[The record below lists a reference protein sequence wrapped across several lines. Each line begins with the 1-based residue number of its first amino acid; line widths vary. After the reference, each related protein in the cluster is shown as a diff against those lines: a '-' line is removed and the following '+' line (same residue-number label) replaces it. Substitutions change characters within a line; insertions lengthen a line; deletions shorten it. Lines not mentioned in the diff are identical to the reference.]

1 MIIFLGSITVFFGIE
16 LLYFKL
22 AERYNIVDKP
32 NSRSSHTQLTIR
44 GGGIIFPL
52 AVVVGILFF
61 QPQYM
66 LLAIAVFA
74 ISLISFLDD
83 IITLSN
89 KIRISVH
96 LLGVTLAI
104 YQCYLNQPQLQNF
117 IASHT
122 NVLVIGTGL
131 ITFTLFIG
139 IINACNFMDGIN
151 GITVL
156 YYMVTLASIWYVQ
169 YHLNFILFENGI
181 WQMLIAS
188 LLVFGFFNL
197 RKKAKTFAG
206 DVGSISI
213 ALIICFLILSLV
225 AITQNF
231 KWILLLGVYGIDTI
245 LTIISRLLRRENI
258 FEAHRSHFY
267 QYLANQR
274 KMGYILISIFY
285 ALAQLLINYLLVM
298 EESGICALSAFL
310 LLLMLYCFLR
320 YKLEGTKVL
329 FKSYQFPKSV

>member
-1 MIIFLGSITVFFGIE
+1 MIIFLVSIAVFFGLE
-16 LLYFKL
+16 LLYFKI
-22 AERYNIVDKP
+22 ADHYNIVDKP
-32 NSRSSHTQLTIR
+32 NLRSSHTQLTIR
-44 GGGIIFPL
+44 GGGIIFPIAFVL
-52 AVVVGILFF
+52 GILFL
-61 QPQYM
+61 QPQYVIS
-66 LLAIAVFA
+66 AIAVLV
-74 ISLISFLDD
+74 ISLVSFLDD

-96 LLGVTLAI
+96 LLAVIIAI
-104 YQCYLNQPQLQNF
+104 YQCYLIQPQLQNF
-117 IASHT
+117 ITSHT
-122 NVLVIGTGL
+122 DILVIGMGL
-131 ITFTLFIG
+131 TAVILFLG

-156 YYMVTLASIWYVQ
+156 YYVVTLVTIWFTQ
-169 YHLNFILFENGI
+169 NHLNLLLFSDGI
-181 WQMLIAS
+181 WQMLMAS
-188 LLVFGFFNL
+188 LVVFGFFNV

-206 DVGSISI
+206 DVGSISL
-213 ALIICFLILSLV
+213 ALVICFLVMSLV

-245 LTIISRLLRRENI
+245 LTIVCRLLRRENI

-274 KMGYILISIFY
+274 KMGHILISIFY

-298 EESGICALSAFL
+298 EETGICALSAFL
-310 LLLMLYCFLR
+310 WLLLLYCFLR

-329 FKSYQFPKSV
+329 FKNYLFPHSA

>member
-1 MIIFLGSITVFFGIE
+1 MIIFLVSIAVFFGLE
-16 LLYFKL
+16 LLYFKI
-22 AERYNIVDKP
+22 ADHYNIVDKP
-32 NSRSSHTQLTIR
+32 NLRSSHTQLTIR
-44 GGGIIFPL
+44 GGGIIFPIAFVL
-52 AVVVGILFF
+52 GILFL
-61 QPQYM
+61 QPQYVIS
-66 LLAIAVFA
+66 AIAVLV
-74 ISLISFLDD
+74 ISLVSFLDD

-96 LLGVTLAI
+96 LLAVIIAI
-104 YQCYLNQPQLQNF
+104 YQCYLIQPQLQNF
-117 IASHT
+117 ITSHT
-122 NVLVIGTGL
+122 DILVIGMGL
-131 ITFTLFIG
+131 TAVILFLG

-156 YYMVTLASIWYVQ
+156 YYVVTLVTIWFTQ
-169 YHLNFILFENGI
+169 NHLNLLLFSDGI
-181 WQMLIAS
+181 WQMLMAS
-188 LLVFGFFNL
+188 LVVFGFFNV

-206 DVGSISI
+206 DVGSISL
-213 ALIICFLILSLV
+213 ALVICFLVMSLV

-245 LTIISRLLRRENI
+245 LTIVCRLLRRENI

-267 QYLANQR
+267 QYLVNQR
-274 KMGYILISIFY
+274 KMGHILISIFY

-310 LLLMLYCFLR
+310 WLLVLYCFLR

-329 FKSYQFPKSV
+329 FKNYLFPHSA

>member
-1 MIIFLGSITVFFGIE
+1 MIIFLASIAVFFGIE
-16 LLYFKL
+16 LLYFKI
-22 AERYNIVDKP
+22 ADRYNIVDKP

-44 GGGIIFPL
+44 GGGIIFPIAL
-52 AVVVGILFF
+52 VLGILFF
-61 QPQYM
+61 QPQYI
-66 LLAIAVFA
+66 LLAVSVLA
-74 ISLISFLDD
+74 ISLISFFDD

-96 LLGVTLAI
+96 LLAVILAI

-117 IASHT
+117 ITSHT
-122 NVLVIGTGL
+122 DILVIGMGL
-131 ITFTLFIG
+131 IAIILFLG

-156 YYMVTLASIWYVQ
+156 YYVVTLATIWFVQ
-169 YHLNFILFENGI
+169 YRFNFILFENGI
-181 WQMLIAS
+181 WQMLMAS
-188 LLVFGFFNL
+188 LVVFGYFNL
-197 RKKAKTFAG
+197 RKKATTFAG

-213 ALIICFLILSLV
+213 SLVICFLILSLM
-225 AITQNF
+225 AMTQNF

-245 LTIISRLLRRENI
+245 LTIVCRLLRRENI

-274 KMGYILISIFY
+274 KMGHILISIFY

-310 LLLMLYCFLR
+310 WLLMLYCFFR
-320 YKLEGTKVL
+320 YKLEGTRVL
-329 FKSYQFPKSV
+329 FKSYQFPHSA

>member
-1 MIIFLGSITVFFGIE
+1 MIIFVASIAVFFGIE
-16 LLYFKL
+16 LLYFKI
-22 AERYNIVDKP
+22 ADHYNIVDKP
-32 NSRSSHTQLTIR
+32 NLRSSHTQLTIR

-52 AVVVGILFF
+52 ALVVGILYF

-66 LLAIAVFA
+66 HLAMAILA

-96 LLGVTLAI
+96 LLAVILVI
-104 YQCYLNQPQLQNF
+104 CQCYLNQPQLQSY
-117 IASHT
+117 IANYT
-122 NVLVIGTGL
+122 DLLVIGMGL
-131 ITFTLFIG
+131 ITFILFIG

-156 YYMVTLASIWYVQ
+156 YYLATLASIRYIQ
-169 YHLNFILFENGI
+169 FHLNFILFENGV
-181 WQMLIAS
+181 WQMLMAS
-188 LLVFGFFNL
+188 LVVFGFFNL

-213 ALIICFLILSLV
+213 ALVICFLILSLI
-225 AITQNF
+225 AMTQNV

-245 LTIISRLLRRENI
+245 LTIICRLARRENI

-267 QYLANQR
+267 QYLVNQR
-274 KMGYILISIFY
+274 KMGHIVISILY
-285 ALAQLLINYLLVM
+285 ALAQILINYLLVM
-298 EESGICALSAFL
+298 EESGVFALSAFL
-310 LLLMLYCFLR
+310 WLLMLYSFLR
-320 YKLEGTKVL
+320 YKLEGTTAL
-329 FKSYQFPKSV
+329 FKSYQFPQSS